1 MFQGNPVNNLALK
14 ISIKAK
20 LPENKITE
28 RKFLDKKGPTNKLP
42 TPKKIPKKIGNP
54 IIETVIKNLKDSS
67 KVKEWDIQ

>member
-28 RKFLDKKGPTNKLP
+28 RKFLDKKGPTNKFP
-42 TPKKIPKKIGNP
+42 MPKKIPKKL
-54 IIETVIKNLKDSS
+54 VIQLLKLVL
-67 KVKEWDIQ
+67 KI